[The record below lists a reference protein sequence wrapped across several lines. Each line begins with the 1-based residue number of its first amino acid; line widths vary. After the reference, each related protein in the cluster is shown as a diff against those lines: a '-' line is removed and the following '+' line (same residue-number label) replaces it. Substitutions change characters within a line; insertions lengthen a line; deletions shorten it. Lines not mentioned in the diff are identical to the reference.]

1 MAKLTNLRSWKKLEE
16 HHKATSQFQMREL
29 FKNDPD
35 RFDRFSVKFNDI
47 LLDYSKN
54 RITSETMSLLQAL
67 AREVELKH
75 AIELMFTGE
84 KINNTEGRAVLHV
97 ALRNRSGKSI
107 KVDGE

>member
-1 MAKLTNLRSWKKLEE
+1 MAKLTSLRSWKKLEE

-67 AREVELKH
+67 AREVELKNS
-75 AIELMFTGE
+75 IEMMFSGE
-84 KINNTEGRAVLHV
+84 KINGHRSLHV
-97 ALRNRSGKSI
+97 NTFFQRRYLDFGRVAR
-107 KVDGE
+107 V